1 MAVLNVLRSPV
12 KQAKSKLTLFFNL
25 WKISRI
31 STFVYGNN
39 LALPSEQFYFLD
51 FYVYVNYTE
60 NNLFLNLCIIK

>member
-1 MAVLNVLRSPV
+1 MAVLNVLCSPV
-12 KQAKSKLTLFFNL
+12 KQTKSKLTLFFNL

-39 LALPSEQFYFLD
+39 LALPSEQFYFLA

-60 NNLFLNLCIIK
+60 NNLFLNLCITK